1 MAVRQR
7 PPRGAPGQHF
17 LRSSRL
23 AAELVREA
31 GIAPGDRVVDIGAGT
46 GALTSALVDA
56 GAVVTALETDPAL
69 ACVLRRRFDGRK
81 VTVVEVEASR
91 WHWPES
97 TFSVVSN
104 LPFAGSGAILGS
116 LLRDPAGGLAH
127 ADVIVQWE
135 FAEKH
140 AAVWPTT
147 LRSAYWRA
155 WFDIGITARL
165 ARTSFSP
172 APRVD
177 AAMLRVTRRTQPLVP
192 VEAHNAYRQ
201 FLEDAFRAHAPLAR
215 ALRGRL
221 TPRELRRLAAVL
233 GFDAAALPRDL
244 DPRQW
249 AHLFSFA
256 ETPGRGQRRRS

>member
-7 PPRGAPGQHF
+7 PTRGAPGQHF

-23 AAELVREA
+23 AAELVGEA
-31 GIAPGDRVVDIGAGT
+31 GIAPGERVVDIGAGT
-46 GALTSALVDA
+46 GVLTSALVDA
-56 GAVVTALETDPAL
+56 GAEVTALEADPAL
-69 ACVLRRRFDGRK
+69 AVVLRRRFAGRA

-91 WHWPES
+91 WAWPRS
-97 TFSVVSN
+97 AFAVVSN
-104 LPFAGSGAILGS
+104 LPFTGSGAILGS
-116 LLRDPAGGLAH
+116 LLRDPASGLAR

-155 WFDIGITARL
+155 WFDVDITARL

-172 APRVD
+172 APGVD
-177 AAMLRVTRRTQPLVP
+177 AAMLRIVRRLRPLVP
-192 VEAHNAYRQ
+192 VEAHVAYRR
-201 FLEDAFRAHAPLAR
+201 FLEDAFRARAPLSR

-221 TPRELRRLAAVL
+221 TPRELRRLASVL
-233 GFDAAALPRDL
+233 GFDAASLPRDL
-244 DPRQW
+244 DGRQW

-256 ETPGRGQRRRS
+256 ETARPGGRKRG